1 MTQLPFPTGV
11 PVTGENLIGREKDV
25 EDICE
30 LVKLGQSVILIAP
43 RRFGKSSVLLEV
55 LRRLKEAGVLVGL
68 VDSFDVLS
76 KKELAEKIV
85 DSTLE
90 NALIKNFVR
99 QLKEDVVNA
108 LKQIEIK
115 QTISE
120 FEYTI
125 AFSNAQRDEDEL
137 LENSLNFPDEFADK
151 KGRRLVFAYDEF
163 SDLVKLNGESLL
175 KKMRAKFQMHRNV
188 SYIFSGSQE
197 SLMNELFLGKRSTF
211 FRFGRI
217 FRLKEIPLGAFA
229 GYIGDTFSKLKIS
242 VNDKLVENILGLTG
256 CHPFYTQLLCQ
267 TIYLAVKGEKTKV
280 DEEDIKE
287 CHYRVIL
294 GEKSYFDDL
303 WNRLMEKKYALLVL
317 RSVALEEDSP
327 YKLGLNKQ
335 TVYRALTN
343 LEHWGYIY
351 REKGGNYQMVDRF
364 FQDYL
369 RLRQQGL
376 V

>member
-11 PVTGENLIGREKDV
+11 PVTGEDLIGREKDV
-25 EDICE
+25 ADICD

-55 LRRLKEAGVLVGL
+55 LRRLKGAGVLVGL
-68 VDSFDVLS
+68 VDLFDVLS

-90 NALIKNFVR
+90 NVRIKHFIR

-125 AFSNAQRDEDEL
+125 AFSNMQRDENEL
-137 LENSLNFPDEFADK
+137 LESSLDFPEEFAVK

-175 KKMRAKFQMHRNV
+175 KKMRAKFQRHKNV

-197 SLMNELFLGKRSTF
+197 SLMNELFLGKSSAF

-229 GYIGDTFSKLKIS
+229 RYIGDTFSKLKIR
-242 VNDKLVENILGLTG
+242 VQDELIDKILGLTG

-267 TIYLAVKGEKTKV
+267 TIYLAVKGEKAKV
-280 DEEDIKE
+280 DEADIKE

-294 GEKSYFDDL
+294 GEKAYFEDL
-303 WNRLMEKKYALLVL
+303 WNRLRERKYALLVL
-317 RSVALEEDSP
+317 KSVALEEASP

-343 LEHWGYIY
+343 LERRGYIY
-351 REKGGNYQMVDRF
+351 RGENGNYRMVDPF
-364 FQDYL
+364 FRDYL
-369 RLRQQGL
+369 RFRRQEQ
-376 V
+376 